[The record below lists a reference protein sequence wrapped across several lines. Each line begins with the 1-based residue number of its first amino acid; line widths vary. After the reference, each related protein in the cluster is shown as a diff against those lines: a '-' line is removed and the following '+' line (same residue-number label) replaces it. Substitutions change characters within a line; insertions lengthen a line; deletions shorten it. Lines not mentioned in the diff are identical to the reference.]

1 MMQLMRVIEILPW
14 NKASTL
20 AYPIRFQVFI
30 NEQGVPQHLELDED
44 DPLAWH
50 ALAIRDHQAIGTARL
65 LSSGKIGRLAVLPN
79 HRKQGVGKE
88 LMLALL
94 DFGQQQGIHQFY
106 LNAQVSAVDFYARL
120 GFQAIGPIFNEAGIE
135 HIKMVRSN

>member
-1 MMQLMRVIEILPW
+1 MMQFMRAIEILPW
-14 NKASTL
+14 NKASAR
-20 AYPIRFQVFI
+20 AYPIRSQVFI
-30 NEQGVPQHLELDED
+30 NEQGVPKDLELDED

-50 ALAIRDHQAIGTARL
+50 ALATRDDQAIGTARL

-94 DFGQQQGIHQFY
+94 DFGQQQGIRQFY
-106 LNAQVSAVDFYARL
+106 LHAQVSAVDFYARL

-135 HIKMVRSN
+135 HIKMVKSN